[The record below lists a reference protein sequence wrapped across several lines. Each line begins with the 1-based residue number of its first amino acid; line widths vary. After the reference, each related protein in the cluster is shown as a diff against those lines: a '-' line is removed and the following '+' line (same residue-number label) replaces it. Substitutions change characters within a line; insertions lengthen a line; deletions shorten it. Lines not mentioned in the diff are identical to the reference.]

1 MLDQKEKDETLTF
14 CKATVIALETVKADL
29 KEAETLEQAKKLVNE
44 TLLVA
49 KLSIELYQNDSIQ
62 KEKLEALIKETLN

>member
-1 MLDQKEKDETLTF
+1 MLDPKEKDETLTF
-14 CKATVIALETVKADL
+14 CKATVIVLETVKADL

-49 KLSIELYQNDSIQ
+49 KLSIELYQKDNVSQ
-62 KEKLEALIKETLN
+62 EKLKVIVKETLN

>member
-1 MLDQKEKDETLTF
+1 MLDPKEKDETLTF
-14 CKATVIALETVKADL
+14 CKATVIVLETVKADL